1 MLLLSTYGPM
11 LRLSTCWGKLNA
23 MSQPPSTPAPKTDR
37 YHHGD
42 LRAALLDAAA
52 ALLAEHGVAGLS
64 LRDCSRHAGVSHAAP
79 YRHFASK
86 EALLAALASQ
96 GFGWLYAAGMA
107 AMAPHSDPVTRLD
120 AYGHA
125 YVRFALTHPHH
136 FRLMFTSEIAPA
148 APPPSDQGGESAY
161 VLLRD
166 AAAAVSGSRDDP
178 DLVAVSY
185 WSRPH
190 GLAMLLLDRRIPPE
204 RIGSDEALTQMI
216 QAALGDDRPAP
227 GRPTIR

>member
-1 MLLLSTYGPM
+1 MNLPTS
-11 LRLSTCWGKLNA
+11 
-23 MSQPPSTPAPKTDR
+23 PPPEKTDR

-42 LRAALLDAAA
+42 LRAALLDAAVV
-52 ALLAEHGVAGLS
+52 LLAERGIAGLS
-64 LRDCSRHAGVSHAAP
+64 LRDCARRVGVSHAAP

-96 GFGWLYAAGMA
+96 GFGWLYAAGVA
-107 AMAPHSDPVTRLD
+107 AMAPHTDPVARLD

-125 YVRFALTHPHH
+125 YVRFALAHPHH
-136 FRLMFTSEIAPA
+136 FRLMFASECDRGAPA
-148 APPPSDQGGESAY
+148 ASDKAAESAY

-166 AAAAVSGSRDDP
+166 AAAAVNGGRGDP
-178 DLVAVSY
+178 DLAAVSY

-190 GLAMLLLDRRIPPE
+190 GLAMLLLDGRIAPE
-204 RIGSDEALTQMI
+204 RLGSDQALTQVI

-227 GRPTIR
+227 PGTGPDEPASAAQSYDG